1 MILTHGDQDHIG
13 GLQAVLE
20 QFPVAAL
27 VINGSLAES
36 ATMKKL
42 METALDRNIPVYSA
56 ARGMTLKPDAETKL
70 DVLYPQAAA
79 AGTEAE
85 AIPFEEKQN
94 HRSIVFL
101 LQMSGARFLFTGDM
115 DEAAERE
122 VLEMAAAKRKRSGRK
137 RKCPGQTSRWPGEKT
152 DIPSTS

>member
-70 DVLYPQAAA
+70 DVLYPKRQ
-79 AGTEAE
+79 
-85 AIPFEEKQN
+85 PP
-94 HRSIVFL
+94 
-101 LQMSGARFLFTGDM
+101 
-115 DEAAERE
+115 
-122 VLEMAAAKRKRSGRK
+122 VLKRKRFRSK
-137 RKCPGQTSRWPGEKT
+137 RSKITARSCSCSK
-152 DIPSTS
+152 